1 MTESHRMNDEKNSDR
16 YLLEAIRNKDV
27 GAWSALIDQYQG
39 RLFNYARGK
48 VKQVSDAEDMV
59 QETFTSLLNS
69 LHKKPETEIRR
80 LDAYLFNILRNAI
93 CSQYRSRWARSVCL
107 IEDAF
112 YNKDASEAI
121 NVSEQITSG
130 DISVSR
136 FASDSEQNAKRHQL
150 LTEILV
156 DIIGK
161 YKKKLNFRDIKICDL
176 LFYSKISSI
185 ETANIL
191 NQNESLV
198 RVFKHRFL
206 KQVTRRIPEQFRLAD
221 NSMLSSSDVFSEIWE
236 ATQLTCPKYSTL
248 ANFMMEKLDPEW
260 FEYIDFHLTTFGCHF
275 CRASFKDIQQKNSSD
290 KQRSLQESIMAS
302 TIGFFKG

>member
-1 MTESHRMNDEKNSDR
+1 MNDKKNSDR
-16 YLLEAIRNKDV
+16 YLLESIRNKDV
-27 GAWSALIDQYQG
+27 GAWSTLIDQYQG
-39 RLFNYARGK
+39 RLFNYAKGK
-48 VKQVSDAEDMV
+48 VKQVGDAEDMV
-59 QETFTSLLNS
+59 QETFTSLINI
-69 LHKKPETEIRR
+69 LHKKPETDIRR

-93 CSQYRSRWARSVCL
+93 CSQYRSRWSRSVCL

-112 YNKDASEAI
+112 YSKDASEAI

-191 NQNESLV
+191 NQSESSV

-206 KQVTRRIPEQFRLAD
+206 KQVIQRIPEQFRLAD